1 MMGGFQTRNKSVFE
15 TVNRVK
21 EEWAKISKR
30 GITKKELDEAKAY
43 YKGSFTRNFT
53 STVSIANLL
62 NIVQFYDLGKNYFSE
77 RDKIIEDLK
86 LDDIN
91 DMIKTKFN
99 SDNLFFLIV
108 GSPEKQR

>member
-1 MMGGFQTRNKSVFE
+1 MGGFQTRNKSVFE
-15 TVNRVK
+15 TVDRVK
-21 EEWAKISKR
+21 EEWSKISKR
-30 GITKKELDEAKAY
+30 GITKKELDEVKAY

-62 NIVQFYDLGKNYFSE
+62 NIVQFYELGNDYFSQ
-77 RDKIIEDLK
+77 RDKIIENLK
-86 LDDIN
+86 LEDIN
-91 DMIKTKFN
+91 NMIKNFN